1 MMQQMPNWDLYWTFL
16 HVIRHGSL
24 SAAARELG
32 LTQPT
37 VGRHI
42 DTLEDLIGAQLFTR
56 SPNGLLATDAALELQ
71 PYAAAMAAN
80 AAALVRLATAHR
92 DAVEGTVRIGASE
105 VIGTE
110 VLPQIL
116 APLLVTYPAL
126 HIELSASDTVENLL
140 NREVDIAVRMAE
152 PTQEALLVRNVGDIS
167 LGLYA
172 HRAYLAR
179 YGVPRTLAEL
189 KNHRLIGFDRQTAFI
204 RSIEKRFPMSHEL
217 KFSYRTDN
225 NLAQLAAIR
234 SGIGIGICQDSLG
247 QANPDLV
254 RLLPGAFS
262 IVLPT
267 WIAMHENLRSSHRFR
282 LIFDTLIRGMLA
294 HIELASGKKVQGP
307 LAF

>member
-1 MMQQMPNWDLYWTFL
+1 MQQMPNWDLYWTFL

-80 AAALVRLATAHR
+80 AAALVRLATAQR

-116 APLLVTYPAL
+116 APLLETYPDL

-152 PTQEALLVRNVGDIS
+152 PTQEALLVRNVGGIS

-179 YGVPRTLAEL
+179 YGAPRTLAEL
-189 KNHRLIGFDRQTAFI
+189 KNHRLIGFDKQTAFI
-204 RSIEKRFPMSHEL
+204 RSVEKRFPMPHEL

-254 RLLPGAFS
+254 CLLPDAFS
-262 IVLPT
+262 IILPT

-294 HIELASGKKVQGP
+294 HIELASGRKVQGP
-307 LAF
+307 PAF